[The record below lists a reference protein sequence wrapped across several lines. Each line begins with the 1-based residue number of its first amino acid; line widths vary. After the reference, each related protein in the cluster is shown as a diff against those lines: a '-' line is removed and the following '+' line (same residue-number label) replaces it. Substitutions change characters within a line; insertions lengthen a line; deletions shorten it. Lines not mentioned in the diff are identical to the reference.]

1 MNEKGL
7 KIVFLDY
14 QIAVWQH
21 IWQTPDHI
29 VQTLDAWKAVQRE
42 IKPKTVCRTSIIN
55 FLNRM
60 ATEGLLVRDDIM
72 YNGIGG
78 IKYYP
83 VAGISDSEAALKCM
97 LRKQLMKGL
106 EELGE

>member
-7 KIVFLDY
+7 NIVFLDY

-29 VQTLDAWKAVQRE
+29 VQTLDAWKATNRA
-42 IKPKTVCRTSIIN
+42 ISPRTISRTSVIN

-72 YNGIGG
+72 FNGIGG

-83 VAGISDSEAALKCM
+83 VAGISDSEAALKYM
-97 LRKQLMKGL
+97 LRKQLMEGL
-106 EELGE
+106 SELGE